1 MKLENN
7 LLTVEISEQGA
18 ELQSI
23 RSNASGREY
32 LWQGD
37 SAFWGRR
44 SPVLFPIVGKAW
56 EGQVRY
62 GDKTVE
68 IGQHGFARDR
78 KFTLVDNTDENTI
91 TLRLDADEETM
102 RLFPFN
108 FSLEISYTLV
118 DDRVTVGWKVINNE
132 IEREMPFQIGAH
144 PAFYYPSG
152 KFTPD
157 GINGYLAFDRHK
169 EVTYELIEAKGC
181 LGAKKYPI
189 EFNSDGFLAITPD
202 LFDRDALVI
211 GDDQIHRISILST
224 DFMPYMTVLFRAP
237 IVGIW
242 SKPGAP
248 FICIEPWYGR
258 CDRVNY
264 YGDFAEREYTQHVA
278 PGEEWEASYCMI
290 FEGI

>member
-157 GINGYLAFDRHK
+157 SINGYLAFDRHK

-211 GDDQIHRISILST
+211 GDGQIHRISILST

-264 YGDFAEREYTQHVA
+264 NGDFAEREYTQHVA